1 MIFDQTFR
9 NLNRT
14 REILGILIKYGFED
28 FIANSTL
35 RNLVTE
41 SMRIK
46 WLRDEKPVMSY
57 TRYERIRMAAE
68 ELGPTFIKLAQI
80 LSNRPDIIP
89 EALVKEFEKLQD
101 RVPPFEFSKVKIIV
115 EQETGK
121 QLSEMFE
128 EFNEVPMAS
137 ASIGQV
143 HKAKLRTGEEVVVK
157 IQRPNVAEMIE
168 QDLSIVKEAVR
179 RMDRYMKKQGVLN
192 GEEVVRVFERA
203 ITKELDY
210 QNEARNIDRFRTT
223 YRHRTDF
230 YVPKAY
236 REFSTGKVLIMEFMK
251 GCKITDIEQL
261 KAWNLSPAR
270 IVEKGMDIYL
280 SQIFE
285 FGYFHGDPHPG
296 NILVNE
302 EGTIILLDF
311 GMVGQLMKK
320 DKYAF
325 AGIFIAMSKY
335 DAREMAA
342 QMRKLA
348 VEDNITD
355 MRQFVYDL
363 NDMIEDYAHLD
374 VSESSIQ
381 DVIQRLQKIMYDY
394 HITVPGGVFLI
405 FRAFAILEGIGKK
418 MHPNFKT
425 YEFIRPYG
433 QKLLTE
439 QLKPENLAQ
448 EAGQRLSNM
457 SAFLNSFPI
466 ELRGILQQI
475 SKGKLHSEVEL
486 QGYGYALKKWDN
498 ISTRMSLTYIICA
511 LIIGSSIAL
520 LPTTYPEDMKFYY
533 GINKWSFMGYSFA
546 GVFFV
551 IWLYGILRRQVYK

>member
-57 TRYERIRMAAE
+57 TRFERVRMAAE

-89 EALVKEFEKLQD
+89 EGLVKEFEKLQD
-101 RVPPFEFSKVKIIV
+101 RVPPVPFVQAKVII
-115 EQETGK
+115 ETGIGRRI
-121 QLSEMFE
+121 EEVFE
-128 EFNEVPMAS
+128 YFNEVPIAS

-143 HKAKLRTGEEVVVK
+143 YRAKMLTGEEVVVK
-157 IQRPNVAEMIE
+157 VQRPSVAEIIE
-168 QDLSIVKEAVR
+168 QDLSIIMEAVR

-236 REFSTGKVLIMEFMK
+236 REFSSKQVLIMEFAK
-251 GCKITDIEQL
+251 GCKITDVDQL
-261 KAWNLSPAR
+261 KAWNLNPAR

-285 FGYFHGDPHPG
+285 YGYFHGDPHPG

-325 AGIFIAMSKY
+325 AGIFIAMSRF
-335 DAREMAA
+335 DAREMA
-342 QMRKLA
+342 QQLKKLS

-363 NDMIEDYAHLD
+363 NDLIEDYAHLD

-418 MHPNFKT
+418 LHPNFKT

-433 QKLLTE
+433 QKLLTD
-439 QLKPENLAQ
+439 QLKPENLAA
-448 EAGQRLSNM
+448 EASQRFSNLTG
-457 SAFLNSFPI
+457 FLNSFPV

-475 SKGKLHSEVEL
+475 AKGKLHSEIEL
-486 QGYGYALKKWDN
+486 QGYGYALKKWDS
-498 ISTRMSLTYIICA
+498 ISTRQSLVNIICA
-511 LIIGSSIAL
+511 LMIGSSIAL
-520 LPTTYPEDMKFYY
+520 LGNYPEEMKFVY
-533 GINKWSFMGYSFA
+533 GINKWSFIGYCIAA
-546 GVFFV
+546 GLFV
-551 IWLYGILRRQVYK
+551 MWLYAILRKQVYK

>member
-1 MIFDQTFR
+1 MILNTTFR
-9 NLNRT
+9 NINRT
-14 REILGILIKYGFED
+14 REILSILVKYGFED

-46 WLRDEKPVMSY
+46 WLRDDKPVMET
-57 TRYERIRMAAE
+57 TRWERVRMAAE

-89 EALVKEFEKLQD
+89 EELVKEFEKLQD
-101 RVPPFEFSKVKIIV
+101 RVPPFPFAKAKAII
-115 EQETGK
+115 EKETGK
-121 QLSEMFE
+121 KLEDIFE
-128 EFNEVPMAS
+128 EFSETPMAS

-143 HKAKLRTGEEVVVK
+143 HRAKLKTGEEVVVK
-157 IQRPNVAEMIE
+157 VQRPDVKDQIE
-168 QDLSIVKEAVR
+168 QDLSIIKEGVR
-179 RMDRYMKKQGVLN
+179 RMDRYLKKQGVMN
-192 GEEVVRVFERA
+192 GEEVVHVFERA
-203 ITKELDY
+203 ISKELDY
-210 QNEARNIDRFRTT
+210 RNEARNIERFRTT

-230 YVPKAY
+230 YVPKPY
-236 REFSTGKVLIMEFMK
+236 REYSTDKVLIMEFIK
-251 GCKITDIEQL
+251 GCKITDVKQL
-261 KAWNLSPAR
+261 REWGISPAR

-296 NILVNE
+296 NVLVNE
-302 EGTIILLDF
+302 EGKIILLDF

-325 AGIFIAMSKY
+325 AGIFVAMSKH
-335 DAREMAA
+335 DAREMAV

-363 NDMIEDYAHLD
+363 NDMIEDYAYLD
-374 VSESSIQ
+374 VGESSIQ
-381 DVIQRLQKIMYDY
+381 DVIERLQKIMYEY
-394 HITVPGGVFLI
+394 HITVPGAVFLI

-425 YEFIRPYG
+425 YEFMRPYG
-433 QKLLTE
+433 QRLLTE
-439 QLKPENLAQ
+439 QLKPENLAH
-448 EAGQRLSNM
+448 EASQRFSNM
-457 SAFLNSFPI
+457 SAFMNSFPV
-466 ELRGILQQI
+466 EVRGILQKI

-486 QGYGYALKKWDN
+486 QGYGYALKKWDS
-498 ISTRMSLTYIICA
+498 ISTRMGLVYIICA
-511 LIIGSSIAL
+511 LMISSSIAL
-520 LPTTYPEDMKFYY
+520 LGDYPDDMRFYY
-533 GINKWSFMGYSFA
+533 GINKWSFMGYMIAS
-546 GVFFV
+546 GFFIV
-551 IWLYGILRRQVYK
+551 WVYALLRRKVYK

>member
-1 MIFDQTFR
+1 MILNQTFR
-9 NLNRT
+9 NINRT
-14 REILGILIKYGFED
+14 REILGIFIKYGFED
-28 FIANSTL
+28 VIANSTL

-46 WLRDEKPVMSY
+46 WLRDDKPVMEY
-57 TRYERIRMAAE
+57 TRWERVRMVAE
-68 ELGPTFIKLAQI
+68 ELGPTFIKLAQV

-101 RVPPFEFSKVKIIV
+101 RVPPFAFVDVKIIV
-115 EQETGK
+115 ERETGK
-121 QLSEMFE
+121 KLTDIFE

-143 HKAKLRTGEEVVVK
+143 HKAKLKTGEEVVVK
-157 IQRPNVAEMIE
+157 VQRPGVDETIAL
-168 QDLSIVKEAVR
+168 DLGIIKEVVKRA
-179 RMDRYMKKQGVLN
+179 DRYLKKQGVLN
-192 GEEVVRVFERA
+192 AEEVVRVFERA

-210 QNEARNIDRFRTT
+210 LNEARNIDRFRAT
-223 YRHRTDF
+223 YKGRSDF
-230 YVPKAY
+230 YVPRAY
-236 REFSTGKVLIMEFMK
+236 REYSTNKVLIMEFMK
-251 GCKITDIEQL
+251 GCKITDVKQL
-261 KAWNLSPAR
+261 KEWGLSPAR
-270 IVEKGMDIYL
+270 IVERGMDIYL

-285 FGYFHGDPHPG
+285 YGYFHGDPHPG
-296 NILVNE
+296 NILVDE
-302 EGTIILLDF
+302 TGRIILLDF

-325 AGIFIAMSKY
+325 AGIFIAMSRH
-335 DAREMAA
+335 DAREMAN

-363 NDMIEDYAHLD
+363 NDMIEDYSYLD

-381 DVIQRLQKIMYDY
+381 DVIQRLQKIMFEY

-433 QKLLTE
+433 QRLLTE
-439 QLKPENLAQ
+439 QLKPENLAS
-448 EAGQRLSNM
+448 EAAQRFSNLTG
-457 SAFLNSFPI
+457 FLNSFPV
-466 ELRGILQQI
+466 EVRGILQQVA
-475 SKGKLHSEVEL
+475 KGKLHTEVEL
-486 QGYGYALKKWDN
+486 QGYGYALKKWDS

-520 LPTTYPEDMKFYY
+520 IPQYTEDMKFYY
-533 GINKWSFMGYSFA
+533 GINKWSFMGYCIAAFFFA
-546 GVFFV
+546 
-551 IWLYGILRRQVYK
+551 IWVYAIVRRKVYK

>member
-1 MIFDQTFR
+1 MILNQTFR
-9 NLNRT
+9 NINRT
-14 REILGILIKYGFED
+14 REILGIFIKYGFED
-28 FIANSTL
+28 VIANSTL

-46 WLRDEKPVMSY
+46 WLRDEKPVMEY
-57 TRYERIRMAAE
+57 TRWERIRMAAE
-68 ELGPTFIKLAQI
+68 ELGPTFIKLAQV

-89 EALVKEFEKLQD
+89 EELVKEFEKLQD
-101 RVPPFEFSKVKIIV
+101 RVPPFGFDEAKVIV
-115 EQETGK
+115 EHEIGK
-121 QLSEMFE
+121 KIEEVFE
-128 EFNEVPMAS
+128 EFSEKPMAS

-143 HKAKLRTGEEVVVK
+143 YKAKLRTGEEVVVK
-157 IQRPNVAEMIE
+157 VQRPNVAETIAL
-168 QDLSIVKEAVR
+168 DLGIIKEAVKR
-179 RMDRYMKKQGVLN
+179 ADRYLKKQGVLN
-192 GEEVVRVFERA
+192 AEEVVRVFDRA

-210 QNEARNIDRFRTT
+210 LNEARNIDRFRAT
-223 YRHRTDF
+223 YKHRTDF

-236 REFSTGKVLIMEFMK
+236 REYSTNRILIMEFMK
-251 GCKITDIEQL
+251 GCKITDVKQL
-261 KAWNLSPAR
+261 KEWGLSPAR

-325 AGIFIAMSKY
+325 AGIFIAMSRH
-335 DAREMAA
+335 DAREMAN

-363 NDMIEDYAHLD
+363 NDMIEDYSYLD

-381 DVIQRLQKIMYDY
+381 DVIERLQKIMFEY

-433 QKLLTE
+433 QRLLTE
-439 QLKPENLAQ
+439 QLKPENLAS
-448 EAGQRLSNM
+448 EAAQRFSNLTG
-457 SAFLNSFPI
+457 FLNSFPV
-466 ELRGILQQI
+466 EVRGILQQVA
-475 SKGKLHSEVEL
+475 KGKLHTEVEL
-486 QGYGYALKKWDN
+486 QGYGYALKKWDS

-520 LPTTYPEDMKFYY
+520 LPNYTEDMKFYY
-533 GINKWSFMGYSFA
+533 GINKWSFTGYCIAGFFFA
-546 GVFFV
+546 
-551 IWLYGILRRQVYK
+551 IWVYAIIRRKVYK

>member
-57 TRYERIRMAAE
+57 TRFERVRMAAE

-89 EALVKEFEKLQD
+89 EGLVKEFEKLQD
-101 RVPPFEFSKVKIIV
+101 RVPPVPFTQAKAII
-115 EQETGK
+115 ERETGK
-121 QLSEMFE
+121 KLEEMFE

-143 HKAKLRTGEEVVVK
+143 YKAKMLTGEEVVVK
-157 IQRPNVAEMIE
+157 VQRPNVAEIIE
-168 QDLSIVKEAVR
+168 QDLSIIKEAVR

-236 REFSTGKVLIMEFMK
+236 REFSTGKVLIMEFAK
-251 GCKITDIEQL
+251 GCKITDVEQL
-261 KAWNLSPAR
+261 RAWNLNPAR

-285 FGYFHGDPHPG
+285 YGYFHGDPHPG
-296 NILVNE
+296 NVLVNE
-302 EGTIILLDF
+302 EGTIVLLDF

-325 AGIFIAMSKY
+325 AGIFIAMSRF

-342 QMRKLA
+342 QLKKLA
-348 VEDNITD
+348 IEDNITD

-363 NDMIEDYAHLD
+363 NDLIEDYAHLD

-394 HITVPGGVFLI
+394 HLTVPGGVFLI

-418 MHPNFKT
+418 LHPNFKT

-433 QKLLTE
+433 QKLLTD
-439 QLKPENLAQ
+439 QLKPENLAA
-448 EAGQRLSNM
+448 EASQRISNITG
-457 SAFLNSFPI
+457 FLNSFPV

-475 SKGKLHSEVEL
+475 SKGKLHSEIEL
-486 QGYGYALKKWDN
+486 QGYGYALKKWDS
-498 ISTRMSLTYIICA
+498 ISTRQSLVNIICA
-511 LIIGSSIAL
+511 LMIGSSIAL
-520 LPTTYPEDMKFYY
+520 LGNYPEEMKFVY
-533 GINKWSFMGYSFA
+533 GINKWSFMGYCIA
-546 GVFFV
+546 GGLFV
-551 IWLYGILRRQVYK
+551 LWLYAILRKQVYK

>member
-1 MIFDQTFR
+1 MIFNQTFR

-14 REILGILIKYGFED
+14 REILGIFIKYGFED
-28 FIANSTL
+28 VIANSTL

-41 SMRIK
+41 GMRIR
-46 WLRDEKPVMSY
+46 WLRDEKPVMEY
-57 TRYERIRMAAE
+57 TRWERIRMAAE

-89 EALVKEFEKLQD
+89 ETLVKEFEKLQD
-101 RVPPFEFSKVKIIV
+101 HVPPFPFAQAKLIV
-115 EQETGK
+115 EKETGK
-121 QLSEMFE
+121 KLEDIFE
-128 EFNEVPMAS
+128 EFSEVPMAS

-143 HKAKLRTGEEVVVK
+143 HKAKLKTGEEVVVK
-157 IQRPNVAEMIE
+157 VQRPDVEETILL
-168 QDLSIVKEAVR
+168 DLGIIKEAVR
-179 RMDRYMKKQGVLN
+179 RTDRYLKKQGILN
-192 GEEVVRVFERA
+192 AEEVVRVFERA

-210 QNEARNIDRFRTT
+210 LNEARNIDRFRTT

-236 REFSTGKVLIMEFMK
+236 SEYSTRRVLIMEFAR
-251 GCKITDIEQL
+251 GCKITDVKQL
-261 KAWNLSPAR
+261 KEWGISPAR

-285 FGYFHGDPHPG
+285 YGYFHGDPHPG
-296 NILVNE
+296 NVLVNE

-325 AGIFIAMSKY
+325 AGIFVAMSRH
-335 DAREMAA
+335 DARDMAN

-348 VEDNITD
+348 VEDEITD

-363 NDMIEDYAHLD
+363 NDMIEDYSYLD

-381 DVIQRLQKIMYDY
+381 DVIERLQKIMYDY
-394 HITVPGGVFLI
+394 HITVPGGVFLV

-418 MHPNFKT
+418 LHPNFKT

-433 QKLLTE
+433 QRLLTE

-448 EAGQRLSNM
+448 EAQQRFSNLTG
-457 SAFLNSFPI
+457 FLNSFPV
-466 ELRGILQQI
+466 ELRGILQKV
-475 SKGKLHSEVEL
+475 SKGKLHTEVEL
-486 QGYGYALKKWDN
+486 QGYGYALKKWDS
-498 ISTRMSLTYIICA
+498 ISTRQSLTYIICA
-511 LIIGSSIAL
+511 LMISSSIAL
-520 LPTTYPEDMKFYY
+520 LAPYPEEMKLYY
-533 GINKWSFMGYSFA
+533 GMNKWSFIGYCIA
-546 GVFFV
+546 GFLSV
-551 IWLYGILRRQVYK
+551 IWVYAIIRRKVYK

>member
-1 MIFDQTFR
+1 MAINQTFR
-9 NLNRT
+9 NINRT

-28 FIANSTL
+28 VIANSTL

-46 WLRDEKPVMSY
+46 WLRDEKPVIEY

-68 ELGPTFIKLAQI
+68 ELGPTFIKLAQV

-89 EALVKEFEKLQD
+89 EGLVKEFEKLQD
-101 RVPPFEFSKVKIIV
+101 RVPPVEFAKAKEII
-115 EQETGK
+115 ERETGK
-121 QLSEMFE
+121 KLNELFTEFSER
-128 EFNEVPMAS
+128 PMAS

-143 HKAKLRTGEEVVVK
+143 YKAKMVTGEDVVVK
-157 IQRPNVAEMIE
+157 VQRPNVAEIIE
-168 QDLSIVKEAVR
+168 QDLSIIKEAVR
-179 RMDRYMKKQGVLN
+179 RTDRYLKKQGVLN
-192 GEEVVRVFERA
+192 AEEVVRVFERA

-236 REFSTGKVLIMEFMK
+236 REYSTDKVLIMEFVK
-251 GCKITDIEQL
+251 GCKITDVQQL
-261 KAWNLSPAR
+261 KEWNISPAR
-270 IVEKGMDIYL
+270 VVEKGMDIYL

-285 FGYFHGDPHPG
+285 YGYFHGDPHPG
-296 NILVNE
+296 NVLVNE
-302 EGTIILLDF
+302 DGKIILLDF

-325 AGIFIAMSKY
+325 AGIFIAMSKH

-342 QMRKLA
+342 QLRKLA

-363 NDMIEDYAHLD
+363 NDLIEDYAHLD

-381 DVIQRLQKIMYDY
+381 DVIERLQKIMFDY

-418 MHPNFKT
+418 LHPNFKT

-433 QKLLTE
+433 QKLITE
-439 QLKPENLAQ
+439 QLKPENLAN
-448 EAGQRLSNM
+448 EAAQRFSNLS
-457 SAFLNSFPI
+457 SFLNSFPV
-466 ELRGILQQI
+466 EVRGILQQI

-486 QGYGYALKKWDN
+486 QGYGYALKKWDS
-498 ISTRMSLTYIICA
+498 ISTRMSLTYIICS
-511 LIIGSSIAL
+511 LMISSSIAL
-520 LPTTYPEDMKFYY
+520 LANYPEDMKFYY
-533 GINKWSFMGYSFA
+533 GMNKWSFMGYSIA
-546 GVFFV
+546 GLLFLV
-551 IWLYGILRRQVYK
+551 WLYALIRRKVYK

>member
-1 MIFDQTFR
+1 MILNTTFR
-9 NLNRT
+9 NINRT

-46 WLRDEKPVMSY
+46 WLRDDKPVMET
-57 TRYERIRMAAE
+57 TRWERVRMAAE

-89 EALVKEFEKLQD
+89 EELVKEFEKLQD
-101 RVPPFEFSKVKIIV
+101 RVPPFPFAKAKAII
-115 EQETGK
+115 EKETGK
-121 QLSEMFE
+121 KLEEIFE
-128 EFNEVPMAS
+128 EFNETPMAS

-143 HKAKLRTGEEVVVK
+143 HRAKLRTGEKVVVK
-157 IQRPNVAEMIE
+157 VQRPDVKDQIE
-168 QDLSIVKEAVR
+168 QDLSIIKEGVR
-179 RMDRYMKKQGVLN
+179 RMDRYLKKQGVMN

-203 ITKELDY
+203 IGKELDY
-210 QNEARNIDRFRTT
+210 RNEARNIERFRTT

-230 YVPKAY
+230 YVPKPY
-236 REFSTGKVLIMEFMK
+236 REFSTDRVLIMEFIR
-251 GCKITDIEQL
+251 GCKITDVKQL
-261 KAWNLSPAR
+261 KEWGISPAR

-296 NILVNE
+296 NVLVNE
-302 EGTIILLDF
+302 EGKIILLDF

-325 AGIFIAMSKY
+325 AGIFVAMSKH
-335 DAREMAA
+335 DAREMAV

-363 NDMIEDYAHLD
+363 NDMIEDYAYLD
-374 VSESSIQ
+374 VGESSIQ
-381 DVIQRLQKIMYDY
+381 DVIERLQKIMYEY
-394 HITVPGGVFLI
+394 HITVPGAVFLI

-425 YEFIRPYG
+425 YEFMRPYG
-433 QKLLTE
+433 QRLLTE
-439 QLKPENLAQ
+439 QLKPENLAH
-448 EAGQRLSNM
+448 EASQRFSNM
-457 SAFLNSFPI
+457 SAFMNSFPV
-466 ELRGILQQI
+466 EVRGILQKI

-486 QGYGYALKKWDN
+486 QGYGYALKKWDS
-498 ISTRMSLTYIICA
+498 ISTRMGLVYIICA
-511 LIIGSSIAL
+511 LMMSSSIAL
-520 LPTTYPEDMKFYY
+520 LGTYPEDMKFYY
-533 GINKWSFMGYSFA
+533 GINKWSFIGYMIAS
-546 GVFFV
+546 GFFV
-551 IWLYGILRRQVYK
+551 VWVYALARRKVYK